1 MGNRV
6 SSSLTN
12 RIEGRAAENEFFS
25 LKRNAENGDIVSGT
39 RRFFVQFLRGIRE
52 NRIRGKR
59 EIYMQ
64 MIAVSERPEHFIQS
78 LVEVWENLC
87 G

>member
-39 RRFFVQFLRGIRE
+39 VVFLYSSYVE
-52 NRIRGKR
+52 SERIEYEARGKF
-59 EIYMQ
+59 IY
-64 MIAVSERPEHFIQS
+64 R
-78 LVEVWENLC
+78 L
-87 G
+87 